1 MIGLSRTETE
11 PPTGFV
17 TGTVKYSVFI
27 HILVTSFTTE
37 FDTVT
42 NRVQV
47 AVEYGQD
54 SIWCF
59 SLWTLQNDS
68 LEGFLFVVVAF

>member
-27 HILVTSFTTE
+27 HILVASFTTE
-37 FDTVT
+37 LILLGTESKLQLNMDK
-42 NRVQV
+42 
-47 AVEYGQD
+47 
-54 SIWCF
+54 
-59 SLWTLQNDS
+59 TLFGVS
-68 LEGFLFVVVAF
+68 ASGLFRMIPWRASCL